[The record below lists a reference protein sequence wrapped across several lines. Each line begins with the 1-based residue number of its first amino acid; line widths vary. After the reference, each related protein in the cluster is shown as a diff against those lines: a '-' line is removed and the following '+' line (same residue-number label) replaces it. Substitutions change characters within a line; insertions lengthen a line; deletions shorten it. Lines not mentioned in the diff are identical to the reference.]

1 MTYIYM
7 IANTP
12 LAKGWCTVVYLW
24 CRGLDRTTPRS
35 APWIVRGYCNFTVF
49 LLPTNFIVNFAEHP
63 VTQDG
68 FITYTHTPVQ
78 PLPQLHENRLKK
90 RKENV
95 ARQVPVTSF
104 FPFFFVLPVTKE
116 CFVPVFPK
124 TFFFPCSLRHFAFV
138 PLFPS

>member
-1 MTYIYM
+1 M

-12 LAKGWCTVVYLW
+12 LAKGWWTVVYLW
-24 CRGLDRTTPRS
+24 CRGLDRTTPRA
-35 APWIVRGYCNFTVF
+35 APWIVSGYCNFTVF

-90 RKENV
+90 KKK
-95 ARQVPVTSF
+95 TSQDKCLLRLF
-104 FPFFFVLPVTKE
+104 PPFFCPPGNKGVLCSPV
-116 CFVPVFPK
+116 P
-124 TFFFPCSLRHFAFV
+124 
-138 PLFPS
+138 